1 MTLVEF
7 ERLVFAAAMRSPIC
21 DIPSVRRLTSTSISL
36 RISIESGGFIDAFYN
51 EQTDTTA
58 FAFIRRGRRLYGADN
73 TGGWHIHPFD
83 DPARHDPVAD
93 ALSFAEFVK
102 QIEQQQQDN
111 QH

>member
-7 ERLVFAAAMRSPIC
+7 ERLVFATALRSSIC

-58 FAFIRRGRRLYGADN
+58 FAFIRKGRRLYGADN
-73 TGGWHIHPFD
+73 TGGWHIHHFS
-83 DPARHDPVAD
+83 DPSQHEPVEEP
-93 ALSFAEFVK
+93 LPFAEFLA
-102 QIEQQQQDN
+102 QIEQRQQDS
-111 QH
+111 

>member
-21 DIPSVRRLTSTSISL
+21 DIPSVRRLTPTSISV

-58 FAFIRRGRRLYGADN
+58 FAFIRKGRRLYGADN
-73 TGGWHIHPFD
+73 TGGWHLHPFS
-83 DPARHDPVAD
+83 DPGRHEPLEAP
-93 ALSFAEFVK
+93 LPFAEFVA
-102 QIEQQQQDN
+102 QIEQHQQDR
-111 QH
+111 

>member
-36 RISIESGGFIDAFYN
+36 RISIEPGGFIEAFYN

-58 FAFIRRGRRLYGADN
+58 FALIRIGRRLFGADN
-73 TGGWHIHPFD
+73 SGGWHIHPFS
-83 DPARHDPVAD
+83 DPGRHDPLED
-93 ALSFAEFVK
+93 PLPFAEFVA
-102 QIEQQQQDN
+102 QIEIHLHDR
-111 QH
+111 